1 VVGSAPISIAN
12 LSLLNE
18 NKNFLIQVSKK
29 SKKLEDF
36 LKKEIPAVDKAWM
49 PELKSWEI
57 NKKWLL
63 KVSDICR
70 EEYDQVFFDFNEELY
85 DLNDSENYQ
94 QFREKIIEDLM

>member
-1 VVGSAPISIAN
+1 MVGSAPISIAN